1 MYNRS
6 LLIMGAAHNDL
17 LLDSD
22 EQTRPFKEV
31 HTLQVGTEMSEG
43 GMAIT
48 EPILPGQDAAS
59 QLSAPFE
66 SDARPTVVNE
76 PAADTQSAG
85 SSAVAERST
94 KPIYLPVRTLSSV
107 SHQAEALEGCELK

>member
-1 MYNRS
+1 
-6 LLIMGAAHNDL
+6 
-17 LLDSD
+17 
-22 EQTRPFKEV
+22 
-31 HTLQVGTEMSEG
+31 MSEG
-43 GMAIT
+43 GVAIT
-48 EPILPGQDAAS
+48 EPRLPGQDAAS
-59 QLSAPFE
+59 QLSPPFE
-66 SDARPTVVNE
+66 PSARPAAGSE